1 MWLLSSKKSSNL
13 VVVVVIGRPP
23 EGGKVGIPA
32 LKAWNLASRPIHTT
46 SYFPRRGQVL
56 TPRLPGIEP
65 GPFGLEVQQPRGPQ
79 QIRIGSAPGGVWV
92 SHRPLGGI
100 RLIHSIVPTLCK
112 PFRAFTLGM
121 GL

>member
-1 MWLLSSKKSSNL
+1 MMQTALSIL
-13 VVVVVIGRPP
+13 ILIIIVVVVVVIGRPP

-65 GPFGLEVQQPRGPQ
+65 GPFGLEVRQPRGPQ
-79 QIRIGSAPGGVWV
+79 QIRIGSAPGGSGSAPPPVLEV
-92 SHRPLGGI
+92 SDQ
-100 RLIHSIVPTLCK
+100 STV
-112 PFRAFTLGM
+112 
-121 GL
+121 